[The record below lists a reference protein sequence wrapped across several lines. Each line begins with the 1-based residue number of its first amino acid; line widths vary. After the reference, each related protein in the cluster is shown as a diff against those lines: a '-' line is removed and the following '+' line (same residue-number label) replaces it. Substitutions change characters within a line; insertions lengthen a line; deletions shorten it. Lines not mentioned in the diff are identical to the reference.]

1 MQSAASN
8 VRRVELVRSA
18 PTARIHLGGDRINA
32 ITVEI
37 ENAQKIDRVAA
48 QVRLDQIERVTVTK
62 KELSIERSYPQK
74 RTACGVPS

>member
-18 PTARIHLGGDRINA
+18 PTARIGGDRINA
-32 ITVEI
+32 ITVEV

-62 KELSIERSYPQK
+62 KELTIERSYPQK
-74 RTACGVPS
+74 QTACGVPS